1 MLQGVIQFFGT
12 TAIANCQVELVSSYS
27 KMALSGHLVKRHFM
41 KRKRGIYSKQT
52 VHAYK
57 YEKGDEENFIFP
69 TFGFERR

>member
-1 MLQGVIQFFGT
+1 
-12 TAIANCQVELVSSYS
+12 VSSYS